1 MTIPA
6 LPSYPMPRT
15 SVRNRVDWR
24 PDARRAALL
33 IHDMQDYFLGKYA
46 VTQAPIPDL
55 ITAIVHLRNR
65 CRALGIPVYYTA
77 QPPVQPEADRA
88 LLNDFWG
95 PGLTAPEHQ
104 DGARIVAALR
114 PRPED
119 TVLTKWR
126 YSAFQRSDL
135 RDRLRTQGRDQLI
148 ISGVYAHI
156 GCLATA
162 LEAFMQDIQPF
173 LVIDACADFSLEDHL
188 MAVTHIARRCGV
200 SLTLNEL
207 FEALAQDTAPADPA
221 AQRIAAS

>member
-1 MTIPA
+1 MTIPS
-6 LPSYPMPRT
+6 LPPYAMPRQ

-24 PDARRAALL
+24 PDRRRAALL
-33 IHDMQDYFLGKYA
+33 IHDMQDYFLSKYD

-55 ITAIVHLRNR
+55 IAAIARLRDH
-65 CRALGIPVYYTA
+65 CREQGIPVYYTA
-77 QPPVQPEADRA
+77 QPPVQPDADRA

-104 DGARIVAALR
+104 SGARLVAALT

-135 RDRLRTQGRDQLI
+135 RERLRIQGRDQLI
-148 ISGVYAHI
+148 ITGVYAHI

-162 LEAFMQDIQPF
+162 LEAFMQDVQPF
-173 LVIDACADFSLEDHL
+173 LAIDACADFSLEDHR
-188 MAVTHIARRCGV
+188 MAVTHVARRCGV
-200 SLTLNEL
+200 SLTLDEILGNL
-207 FEALAQDTAPADPA
+207 
-221 AQRIAAS
+221 

>member
-1 MTIPA
+1 MSIPSLSPYA
-6 LPSYPMPRT
+6 MPRAR
-15 SVRNRVDWR
+15 VRNRVNWR
-24 PDARRAALL
+24 PEAHRAALL
-33 IHDMQDYFLGKYA
+33 IHDMQDYFLGKYD

-55 ITAIVHLRNR
+55 IAAIAHLHDR
-65 CRALGIPVYYTA
+65 CRDLGIPVYYTA
-77 QPPVQPEADRA
+77 QPPVQPDADRA

-104 DGARIVAALR
+104 DGARIVAPLA

-135 RDRLRTQGRDQLI
+135 RERLRAQGRDQLI
-148 ISGVYAHI
+148 ITGVYAHI

-173 LVIDACADFSLEDHL
+173 LAIDACADFSPEDHQ
-188 MAVTHIARRCGV
+188 MAVTHVARRCGV
-200 SLTLNEL
+200 SLTTDEILG
-207 FEALAQDTAPADPA
+207 ALTTDTPRP
-221 AQRIAAS
+221 RTPEIAA

>member
-1 MTIPA
+1 
-6 LPSYPMPRT
+6 
-15 SVRNRVDWR
+15 
-24 PDARRAALL
+24 
-33 IHDMQDYFLGKYA
+33 MQDYFLSKYD

-55 ITAIVHLRNR
+55 ITVIVHLRDR
-65 CRALGIPVYYTA
+65 CRDLGIPVYYTA

-104 DGARIVAALR
+104 DGARIVAALS

-119 TVLTKWR
+119 TMLTKWR

-135 RDRLRTQGRDQLI
+135 RERLRAQGRDQLI
-148 ISGVYAHI
+148 ITGVYAHI

-173 LVIDACADFSLEDHL
+173 LAIDACADFSLEDHR
-188 MAVTHIARRCGV
+188 MAVTHVARRCGV
-200 SLTLNEL
+200 SLTLDEI
-207 FEALAQDTAPADPA
+207 FEALAQDATAPATRETHA
-221 AQRIAAS
+221 

>member
-1 MTIPA
+1 MSIPSLA
-6 LPSYPMPRT
+6 AYAMPRQPV
-15 SVRNRVDWR
+15 SNRVGWR

-33 IHDMQDYFLGKYA
+33 IHDMQDYFLGKYD

-55 ITAIVHLRNR
+55 IAAIDRLRKR
-65 CRALGIPVYYTA
+65 CRDQGIPVFYTA

-95 PGLTAPEHQ
+95 PGLTAPAHQ
-104 DGARIVAALR
+104 AGARIVPALS
-114 PRPED
+114 PHPDD

-135 RDRLRTQGRDQLI
+135 RERLHALGRDQLI
-148 ISGVYAHI
+148 ITGVYAHI

-173 LVIDACADFSLEDHL
+173 LAIDACADFSPQDHH
-188 MAVTHIARRCGV
+188 MAITHVAQRCGV
-200 SLTLNEL
+200 SLTVDEILT
-207 FEALAQDTAPADPA
+207 ALASNA
-221 AQRIAAS
+221 AATFSRETHA